1 MTAYELRI
9 SDWSSDVCSSDR
21 GRPFDVVLMDWRLPG
36 MDGIATADRLREL
49 AGPGQAPAIIMLTV
63 HARAEV
69 VEKARDAGILRV
81 LFKPVNVSSLVDGI
95 AEALDQGSGPRT
107 ASQPVPEAEATWP
120 RLRGARVLLG
130 EDKETRSAERRGG

>member
-1 MTAYELRI
+1 MRI
-9 SDWSSDVCSSDR
+9 SDWSSDVCSSD
-21 GRPFDVVLMDWRLPG
+21 L

-69 VEKARDAGILRV
+69 VEKARDAGIHRV

-95 AEALDQGSGPRT
+95 AEALDQGSGSRT
-107 ASQPVPEAEATWP
+107 TSRPEAEAEATWP
-120 RLRGARVLLG
+120 RLRGARGLL
-130 EDKETRSAERRGG
+130 ETGRASCRERVGQYV

>member
-63 HARAEV
+63 HARAEIGRATCRERVCPYVLISV
-69 VEKARDAGILRV
+69 VAVSLKKKLRIH
-81 LFKPVNVSSLVDGI
+81 LSLINDNKI
-95 AEALDQGSGPRT
+95 YLLTYAQNNIKLD
-107 ASQPVPEAEATWP
+107 
-120 RLRGARVLLG
+120 
-130 EDKETRSAERRGG
+130 